1 MSKGTEF
8 NYDVVKKL
16 VGQGLLYIRIKRG
29 YGFVI
34 GHTSD
39 SDSDIPV
46 VLSTARHDAEP
57 KTQSEYQNLDQS
69 APSDPAPVQQPSNNT
84 TTDVTSPPLQ
94 PGSKQKEE
102 NPLDFFDTVVNEFPS
117 TITEPTEMLRYLQK
131 KIVRGR
137 PLEVTNHSVELEGG
151 TNFITV
157 DRENILQT
165 TFEELKDVADPR
177 ITFEV
182 QFYGEQAVDSGGPRK
197 EWLRL
202 CNQNIKLKYFDNGL
216 KEHLSE
222 DYFYVGQ
229 LISIVLLHNGQLPV
243 YIPEEILQ
251 AICLDKCE
259 QLSPCVMELKRGMD
273 TLGVP
278 RFGTKFPLLIHLL
291 RPSAIA
297 KLSVRKLLFLLKAEF
312 SEEGS
317 NRLVYEKAV
326 YTKFVKYVRDVSSG
340 RRAPTL
346 ENIL

>member
-229 LISIVLLHNGQLPV
+229 LISIVLLQNGQLPV
-243 YIPEEILQ
+243 YIPR
-251 AICLDKCE
+251 
-259 QLSPCVMELKRGMD
+259 RGF
-273 TLGVP
+273 
-278 RFGTKFPLLIHLL
+278 R
-291 RPSAIA
+291 S
-297 KLSVRKLLFLLKAEF
+297 
-312 SEEGS
+312 
-317 NRLVYEKAV
+317 
-326 YTKFVKYVRDVSSG
+326 
-340 RRAPTL
+340 
-346 ENIL
+346 

>member
-84 TTDVTSPPLQ
+84 TTDVTPPPLPLQ

-137 PLEVTNHSVELEGG
+137 PLEVTNPSVELEGE
-151 TNFITV
+151 TNFNCRQ
-157 DRENILQT
+157 RE
-165 TFEELKDVADPR
+165 
-177 ITFEV
+177 
-182 QFYGEQAVDSGGPRK
+182 
-197 EWLRL
+197 
-202 CNQNIKLKYFDNGL
+202 
-216 KEHLSE
+216 H
-222 DYFYVGQ
+222 
-229 LISIVLLHNGQLPV
+229 
-243 YIPEEILQ
+243 
-251 AICLDKCE
+251 
-259 QLSPCVMELKRGMD
+259 SPNH
-273 TLGVP
+273 
-278 RFGTKFPLLIHLL
+278 I
-291 RPSAIA
+291 
-297 KLSVRKLLFLLKAEF
+297 
-312 SEEGS
+312 
-317 NRLVYEKAV
+317 
-326 YTKFVKYVRDVSSG
+326 
-340 RRAPTL
+340 
-346 ENIL
+346 